1 MFKGVIMELCS
12 RKPSCILPRLG
23 KTNSNAPFALETSS
37 VPLPC
42 SWQGLPRAQHPPQHL
57 SHLMQA
63 KPSLTVTS
71 SEERPRGTMDQPHH
85 KLQPGLSAHLSRC
98 FVPSPLPDIRQG
110 RADVALEEKVARP
123 KGYSVVR

>member
-1 MFKGVIMELCS
+1 
-12 RKPSCILPRLG
+12 
-23 KTNSNAPFALETSS
+23 
-37 VPLPC
+37 
-42 SWQGLPRAQHPPQHL
+42 
-57 SHLMQA
+57 MQA

-110 RADVALEEKVARP
+110 GADVALEEKVARP